1 MLFFDFMLTDVQE
14 LLAKRDFTVT
24 STKISSPA
32 QKLSLKFVDPKM
44 VLDESEKWGKLYGEI
59 ITRQTR

>member
-1 MLFFDFMLTDVQE
+1 MLTDVQE

-24 STKISSPA
+24 TAKISSPA
-32 QKLSLKFVDPKM
+32 QKLPLKFVDPKM
-44 VLDESEKWGKLYGEI
+44 VLAESEKWGKLYGEI

>member
-1 MLFFDFMLTDVQE
+1 MLTDAQE

-24 STKISSPA
+24 SRRFNSPA
-32 QKLSLKFVDPKM
+32 QQLPLRFVDPKM